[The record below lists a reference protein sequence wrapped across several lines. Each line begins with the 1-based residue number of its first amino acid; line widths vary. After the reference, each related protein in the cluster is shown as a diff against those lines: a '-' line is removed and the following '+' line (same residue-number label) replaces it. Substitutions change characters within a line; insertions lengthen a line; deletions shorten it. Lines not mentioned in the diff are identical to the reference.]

1 MNKGNSFAKKPKE
14 VTQKSEKKCKEFEAI
29 SKFFSKEEWAKLGY
43 SDKITYVYMKR
54 NYDIMTGLGLKTT
67 LPAFMCPKKCATKSS
82 GHDSDEDQDSGNE
95 SKWTGRAWKGSP
107 KAQLLWVQL
116 LGKDSQE
123 FALSKPE
130 DVENRLCRMPV
141 GTWEGGGISLSE
153 KNKTKQNR
161 DLYSPTQPTLIYQLF
176 STIGSKKGKNIWANR
191 LRQRKN
197 LIAYE
202 EISDPEEDD

>member
-1 MNKGNSFAKKPKE
+1 MSLQDQTISSAMNKGNSFAKKPKE

-95 SKWTGRAWKGSP
+95 K
-107 KAQLLWVQL
+107 
-116 LGKDSQE
+116 
-123 FALSKPE
+123 

-176 STIGSKKGKNIWANR
+176 STIGSEKGKNIWANR

>member
-54 NYDIMTGLGLKTT
+54 NYDIMTGLGNRKFWVQTRVSGVWECLS
-67 LPAFMCPKKCATKSS
+67 AEKKFHLSFLLDEPLQE
-82 GHDSDEDQDSGNE
+82 DSD
-95 SKWTGRAWKGSP
+95 
-107 KAQLLWVQL
+107 VQQR
-116 LGKDSQE
+116 K
-123 FALSKPE
+123 
-130 DVENRLCRMPV
+130 RLKV
-141 GTWEGGGISLSE
+141 SISLSE

>member
-54 NYDIMTGLGLKTT
+54 NYDIMTGLGNRK
-67 LPAFMCPKKCATKSS
+67 F
-82 GHDSDEDQDSGNE
+82 
-95 SKWTGRAWKGSP
+95 
-107 KAQLLWVQL
+107 WVQTS
-116 LGKDSQE
+116 LGTHHYPLSPFTCYGFFLGCKCPTP
-123 FALSKPE
+123 ALCAGRNPRATSEPEAKTVGIWCPE

>member
-1 MNKGNSFAKKPKE
+1 MNKGNSFAKRPKE

-29 SKFFSKEEWAKLGY
+29 SKFFSKEVWAKLGY

-123 FALSKPE
+123 FALSK
-130 DVENRLCRMPV
+130 VSWLN
-141 GTWEGGGISLSE
+141 
-153 KNKTKQNR
+153 
-161 DLYSPTQPTLIYQLF
+161 LYSPTQPTLIYQLF